1 MTRSADLKR
10 LVRERMRTTG
20 ENYTAARAALLAAR
34 ATAPSGSP
42 APEKPVAARA
52 AHEKLIRPFL
62 RDGVLVQVPA
72 RRKARLAVLIEILAR
87 FEPGRTYTESEVG
100 DVLRPVHEDVAYLR
114 RELVDYGYLEREHSG
129 TYWVAREAPA
139 REGNLAQE
147 VTPWEQEWLP
157 GFLHG
162 RWDDGASPD
171 GGDR

>member
-10 LVRERMRTTG
+10 LVRARMRTTG

-87 FEPGRTYTESEVG
+87 FEPGRTYTEAEVG

-114 RELVDYGYLEREHSG
+114 RELVDYGYLERESPG
-129 TYWVAREAPA
+129 TYWVARDLPV

-147 VTPWEQEWLP
+147 VTAWEQEWLP
-157 GFLHG
+157 RFLDG
-162 RWDDGASPD
+162 RWGGGPSADGDD
-171 GGDR
+171 R